1 MLDLLGKPERGS
13 FREKQKKAEALL
25 TGLLLY
31 SRDLGADGEALVNLL
46 LSTTNHDTLKL
57 KFPNRRTL
65 H

>member
-1 MLDLLGKPERGS
+1 MLELPGKPERGS

-31 SRDLGADGEALVNLL
+31 SRDLGADGEALVKLL
-46 LSTTNHDTLKL
+46 LSTRNIRQQPKPTS
-57 KFPNRRTL
+57 RRAL